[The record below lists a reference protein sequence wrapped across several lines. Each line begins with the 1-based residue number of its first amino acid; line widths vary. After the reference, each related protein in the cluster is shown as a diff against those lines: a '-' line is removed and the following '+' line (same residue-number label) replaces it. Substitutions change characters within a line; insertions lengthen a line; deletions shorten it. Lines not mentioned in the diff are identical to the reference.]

1 MTKHKHTPGPWFVE
15 SNDKTP
21 IYVSPV
27 DRHEQIAICNVMVID
42 EDGDSD
48 SGEWVNGEQTKANAK
63 LIAATPLLLDD
74 LTAAATQLRKYEALH
89 RAKGTADSLAKA
101 EVNAGLAARFE
112 QTIAKATA

>member
-15 SNDKTP
+15 SSDKTP

-48 SGEWVNGEQTKANAK
+48 SGEWINGDQTKANAR
-63 LIAATPLLLDD
+63 LIATAPMLLAD
-74 LTAAATQLRKYEALH
+74 LSEAAAQLRKYETLH
-89 RAKGTADSLAKA
+89 RAKGTEDSLAKA
-101 EVNAGLAARFE
+101 EVNAELASRFE
-112 QTIAKATA
+112 QTIAQATS